1 MPGAGCHYNTQRP
14 IRWCWNPLTSGTA
27 HRTIFKLI
35 WLHISIFFQ
44 MMPASRRTSTLAC
57 WRMSPSETSSNQRMY
72 AYSVHCGRSKLSWAE
87 FAVSAMENRTT
98 WPCHFSMPSNA
109 TVMVVK
115 IRCWCYIKFYMK
127 SRSCLI
133 KCKCW
138 TCTIPQHCVLNNS
151 WLNATWNLFW
161 HWWAGK
167 IFCQIKFVYIGWGMC
182 TCVCC
187 STHTNS
193 FWGAPCQPGD
203 ATTLGSFF
211 ARRVVLFANHIEL
224 KGATLVSRRGG
235 QWEGPGQPK
244 WLLMC
249 VSAPALVISVWSS

>member
-27 HRTIFKLI
+27 HRIIFKLI

-44 MMPASRRTSTLAC
+44 MMPASRRTSTLSC

-127 SRSCLI
+127 SWSCLI

-187 STHTNS
+187 LQHTHKII
-193 FWGAPCQPGD
+193 
-203 ATTLGSFF
+203 L
-211 ARRVVLFANHIEL
+211 RRPLP
-224 KGATLVSRRGG
+224 TRRCYHP
-235 QWEGPGQPK
+235 WEH
-244 WLLMC
+244 LC
-249 VSAPALVISVWSS
+249 TACSIVC